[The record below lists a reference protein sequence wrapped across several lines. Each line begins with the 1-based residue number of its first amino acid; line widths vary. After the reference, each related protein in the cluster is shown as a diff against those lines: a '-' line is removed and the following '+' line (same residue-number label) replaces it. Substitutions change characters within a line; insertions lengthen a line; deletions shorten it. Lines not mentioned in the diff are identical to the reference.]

1 MLNKLFRRVSERM
14 VQTGFSTW
22 HAAGPRRLSRAGRA
36 PTRMPGVLGSRRS
49 RSGRSAGRSA
59 RQTGLAAGKQWARM
73 RMLIVTP
80 ASAPRRCAL
89 CVCKNQVPSAGNA
102 ACARRR
108 RSHGSPRTGT
118 ACTPRPRRGKA
129 WRWPARARLRLQDG
143 YAAGGRA
150 AHAHQHVVRK
160 APGAGHSA
168 RVQEA
173 PALPALVPTRHSC
186 SHKPDASQRPCGLP
200 P

>member
-1 MLNKLFRRVSERM
+1 MRQAPAVYLVLDVRPQGCQACLVHAEVAQADPQDALRAKQVS
-14 VQTGFSTW
+14 
-22 HAAGPRRLSRAGRA
+22 RLENNGRA
-36 PTRMPGVLGSRRS
+36 CACAL
-49 RSGRSAGRSA
+49 
-59 RQTGLAAGKQWARM
+59 
-73 RMLIVTP
+73 LIVTP
-80 ASAPRRCAL
+80 ASSPRRGAL
-89 CVCKNQVPSAGNA
+89 CVCENQVPRAGNA